1 MFLKKI
7 ATSAVL
13 AMSVAVPQAFAQD
26 ITLKLG
32 YVDKPTEPRGMGF
45 ARFAELVPDYTDGRV
60 AVELFDSGHL
70 GNDREM
76 FSQLLTGAIDM
87 GKPSY
92 PILSD
97 VVPEMSVFLAGY
109 FFDSYDD
116 HLRLIAAPEFGGDWN
131 ARLLDEAQ
139 LRIIGNSY
147 QGVRNVTLNGI
158 QPRSPADMAGIKLRA
173 VPNPMAL
180 AVVSGLGANP
190 TPVPFPELF
199 QSLSQNVVDG
209 QENPLPTIWA
219 NKFYE
224 VQDTLVRTDHQIAS
238 APVVVNDASWQQLS
252 VKDQEAITRALT
264 EAMDYAQELGVEM
277 EAGLIEQLQE
287 QGMTIVELTDE
298 EKAAFIASVQAS
310 VIETFDGE
318 AWPAVFAQSVIDF
331 AAAE

>member
-1 MFLKKI
+1 MFLKKFVVVTLLLGLALP
-7 ATSAVL
+7 AT
-13 AMSVAVPQAFAQD
+13 AQD
-26 ITLKLG
+26 VTLKLG
-32 YVDKPTEPRGMGF
+32 YVDKPNQPRGMGF
-45 ARFAELVPDYTDGRV
+45 ARFAELVPEYTGGRV
-60 AVELFDSGHL
+60 AIELFDSGHL

-116 HLRLIAAPEFGGDWN
+116 HLRLISAPEFGGAWN
-131 ARLLDEAQ
+131 KRLLDEAG

-147 QGVRNVTLNGI
+147 QGVRNVTINGK
-158 QPRSPADMAGIKLRA
+158 QPRTPADLSGVKLRA

-180 AVVSGLGANP
+180 SVVSGLGANP

-224 VQDTLVRTDHQIAS
+224 VQDTLVRTDHQLAS
-238 APVVVNDASWQQLS
+238 APVVINQASWSKLS
-252 VKDQEAITRALT
+252 DDDQSALVRALT
-264 EAMDYAQELGVEM
+264 EAMDYAEDLGKEM
-277 EAGLIEQLQE
+277 EANLIEELKGK
-287 QGMTIVELTDE
+287 GMTVVELSEE
-298 EKAAFIASVQAS
+298 EKAVFRASVQAS
-310 VIETFDGE
+310 VMNAFDGKI
-318 AWPAVFAQSVIDF
+318 WPKGFAQKVIEF

>member
-7 ATSAVL
+7 AIGAAL
-13 AMSVAVPQAFAQD
+13 ALSVGALPAAAQD
-26 ITLKLG
+26 VTLKLG
-32 YVDKPTEPRGMGF
+32 YVDKPTQPRGMGF
-45 ARFAELVPDYTDGRV
+45 ARFAELVPEYTDGRV
-60 AVELFDSGHL
+60 AIELFDSGHL

-97 VVPEMSVFLAGY
+97 VIPELSVFLAGY

-116 HLRLIAAPEFGGDWN
+116 HLRLIAAPEFGGEWN
-131 ARLLDEAQ
+131 KRLLDEAG

-158 QPRSPADMAGIKLRA
+158 QPRSPADMAGVKLRA

-180 AVVSGLGANP
+180 SVVSGLGANP

-199 QSLSQNVVDG
+199 QALSQNVVDG

-224 VQDTLVRTDHQIAS
+224 VQDTLVRTDHQLAS
-238 APVVVNDASWQQLS
+238 APVIINDASWQKMSADDQDGV
-252 VKDQEAITRALT
+252 VKALT
-264 EAMDYAQELGVEM
+264 EAMDYAEQLGKEM
-277 EAGLIEQLQE
+277 EASLVEELKGV
-287 QGMTIVELTDE
+287 GMTIVELTDE
-298 EKAAFIASVQAS
+298 EKAAFRASVQAS
-310 VIETFDGE
+310 VMDKFDGE
-318 AWPAVFAQSVIDF
+318 IWPEGFAQKVIDF

>member
-7 ATSAVL
+7 ALGAAL
-13 AMSVAVPQAFAQD
+13 ALAAIPLTATAQD
-26 ITLKLG
+26 VTLRLG
-32 YVDKPTEPRGMGF
+32 YVDKPTQPRGMGF
-45 ARFAELVPDYTDGRV
+45 ARFAELASEYTEGRV
-60 AVELFDSGHL
+60 AVETFDSGHL

-116 HLRLIAAPEFGGDWN
+116 HLRLIAAPEFGGAWN
-131 ARLLDEAQ
+131 ERLLEEAG

-147 QGVRNVTLNGI
+147 QGVRNVTLNGL
-158 QPRSPADMAGIKLRA
+158 QPRSPADMAGVKLRA

-180 AVVSGLGANP
+180 SVVSGLGANP

-199 QSLSQNVVDG
+199 QALSQNVVDG

-224 VQDTLVRTDHQIAS
+224 VQDTLVRTDHQLAS
-238 APVVVNDASWQQLS
+238 APVIINEESWQKISEQ
-252 VKDQEAITRALT
+252 DQEALVRALT
-264 EAMDYAQELGVEM
+264 EAMDYAQELGMSLEATLVEDL
-277 EAGLIEQLQE
+277 AAA
-287 QGMTIVELTDE
+287 GMTIVELTDE
-298 EKAAFIASVQAS
+298 ERDAFRASVQAS
-310 VIETFDGE
+310 VIAEFDGG
-318 AWPAVFAQSVIDF
+318 AWPAGFAQSVIDF

>member
-1 MFLKKI
+1 MFLKNLV
-7 ATSAVL
+7 TGAVL
-13 AMSVAVPQAFAQD
+13 TLSLAALPATAQD
-26 ITLKLG
+26 VSLKLG
-32 YVDKPTEPRGMGF
+32 YVDKPTQPRGMGF
-45 ARFAELVPDYTDGRV
+45 ARFAELVPEYTDGRV
-60 AVELFDSGHL
+60 AIELFDSGHL

-76 FSQLLTGAIDM
+76 FNQLLTGAIDM

-116 HLRLIAAPEFGGDWN
+116 HLRLIAAPQFGGAWN
-131 ARLLDEAQ
+131 EQLLDMAG

-158 QPRSPADMAGIKLRA
+158 QPRSPEDMAGVKLRA

-180 AVVSGLGANP
+180 SVVSGLGANP

-199 QSLSQNVVDG
+199 QALSQNVVDG

-224 VQDTLVRTDHQIAS
+224 VQDTLVRTDHQLAS
-238 APVVVNDASWQQLS
+238 APVIINEKSWQKLS
-252 VKDQEAITRALT
+252 AEDQAGVVRAMT
-264 EAMDYAQELGVEM
+264 EAMDYAEALGKEM
-277 EAGLIEQLQE
+277 EANLIEDLKAA
-287 QGMTIVELTDE
+287 GMTVVELTDA
-298 EKAAFIASVQAS
+298 EKEAFRASVQAS
-310 VIETFDGE
+310 VMAKFDGDI
-318 AWPAVFAQSVIDF
+318 WPDGFAQSVIDF

>member
-1 MFLKKI
+1 MFLRKLAV
-7 ATSAVL
+7 ATLVL
-13 AMSVAVPQAFAQD
+13 GVALPAAAQD
-26 ITLKLG
+26 VTLKLG
-32 YVDKPTEPRGMGF
+32 YVDRPTQPRGMGF
-45 ARFAELVPDYTDGRV
+45 ARFAELVPEYTDGRV
-60 AVELFDSGHL
+60 AIELFDSGHL

-116 HLRLIAAPEFGGDWN
+116 HLRLIAAPEFGGEWN
-131 ARLLDEAQ
+131 QRLLDEAG

-147 QGVRNVTLNGI
+147 QGVRNVTINGR
-158 QPRSPADMAGIKLRA
+158 QPRSPADMAGVKLRA

-224 VQDTLVRTDHQIAS
+224 VQDTLIRTDHQLAS
-238 APVVVNDASWQQLS
+238 APVVINDASWQQLS
-252 VKDQEAITRALT
+252 SEDQEAVVRALT
-264 EAMDYAQELGVEM
+264 EAMDYAEELGKQM
-277 EAGLIEQLQE
+277 EVDLVGQLQE
-287 QGMTIVELTDE
+287 QGMTIVELTDAE
-298 EKAAFIASVQAS
+298 RDVFRASVQAS
-310 VIETFDGE
+310 VLDTFDGE
-318 AWPAVFAQSVIDF
+318 IWPEGFAQSVIDF

>member
-1 MFLKKI
+1 MFLKKLAI
-7 ATSAVL
+7 AA
-13 AMSVAVPQAFAQD
+13 VAVGMALPAAAQD
-26 ITLKLG
+26 VTLKLG
-32 YVDKPTEPRGMGF
+32 YVDKPTQPRGQGF
-45 ARFAELVPDYTDGRV
+45 AKFAELVPGYTEGRV
-60 AVELFDSGHL
+60 TIELFDSGHL

-76 FSQLLTGAIDM
+76 FCQLLTGALDM

-109 FFDSYDD
+109 FFDSYND
-116 HLRLIAAPEFGGDWN
+116 HLRLIAAPEFGGAWN
-131 ARLLDEAQ
+131 QRLLDEAG

-147 QGVRNVTLNGI
+147 QGVRNVTINGL
-158 QPRSPADMAGIKLRA
+158 QPRSPADLAGVKLRA

-180 AVVSGLGANP
+180 SVVSGLGANP

-224 VQDTLVRTDHQIAS
+224 VQDTLVRTDHQLAS
-238 APVVVNDASWQQLS
+238 APVIINDASWSKLS
-252 VKDQEAITRALT
+252 ADDQAGVVKALT
-264 EAMDYAQELGVEM
+264 EAMDFAEQLGKEM
-277 EAGLIEQLQE
+277 EASLVEDLKA
-287 QGMTIVELTDE
+287 QGMTVVELTDE
-298 EKAAFIASVQAS
+298 EKAVFREAVQAS
-310 VIETFDGE
+310 VMETFDGE
-318 AWPAVFAQSVIDF
+318 IWPAGFAQSVIDF